1 MFAAAQGECHA
12 GGMSITT
19 AASDTVTKPSEEQVE
34 TLVAASRVLVAV
46 SVQSLGE
53 VDEAVTLVQL
63 RTLVV
68 LATSGPMNLST
79 LAEHVG
85 VHASNASRTCEALV
99 GMGLLD
105 RRDDS
110 SDRRNVVLAPSKPG
124 RQMVK
129 AVFDRRRALLG
140 DLLASLST
148 EDREMLTAPLQR
160 LVDAAGHV
168 PAVDV
173 WSMARRG
180 PA

>member
-1 MFAAAQGECHA
+1 MFAAAHGGCHA
-12 GGMSITT
+12 GRMDTT
-19 AASDTVTKPSEEQVE
+19 AAGSYSASKPSTEQVE
-34 TLVAASRVLVAV
+34 TLVAASRVLVAL

-63 RTLVV
+63 RALVV
-68 LATSGPMNLST
+68 LANSGPMNLSA
-79 LAEHVG
+79 LAQHVG

-105 RRDDS
+105 RRDDA
-110 SDRRNVVLAPSKPG
+110 SDRRNVVLAPSERG

-129 AVFDRRRALLG
+129 AVFDRRRGLLS
-140 DLLASLST
+140 DLLANLSI
-148 EDREMLTAPLQR
+148 EDREGLTGPLQR
-160 LVDAAGHV
+160 LVDAAGDV

-173 WSMARRG
+173 WSMAGRG